1 MIQGDLE
8 LSRAVQ
14 SGPKWSRA
22 IPSDLEQS
30 TVIRTI
36 HKKWFMVNDS

>member
-8 LSRAVQ
+8 LSRAIQ
-14 SGPKWSRA
+14 SGPEWSRA
-22 IPSDLEQS
+22 IPSDPEQS
-30 TVIRTI
+30 TVIWTI